1 MIGFIPNFNDALIK
15 LNNSWVKLGQ
25 KIQKQTGRLVLT
37 VPSLVVSEKLIIEL
51 HVPINQEC
59 ISAIHSENI
68 IPSQISNHK
77 IY

>member
-51 HVPINQEC
+51 HVPINQE
-59 ISAIHSENI
+59 
-68 IPSQISNHK
+68 
-77 IY
+77 